1 MVFFYKCEGCDSMC
15 VLIDREEFKQPDDG
29 VCLRPGKLEGPFHTP
44 VKAKWFKMIKARVT
58 EEK

>member
-1 MVFFYKCEGCDSMC
+1 MC